1 MAREYVDGATAISRG
16 ALHAGCDFFA
26 GYPISPATPILL
38 HMLRELPKV
47 GGIGIQAE
55 DEISAISMCIGAT
68 MSGARAMTATSGPG
82 ISLYSENIGL
92 AIMGEVPLVIVD
104 VMRMGPATGGATTV
118 AQGDIQFVRWGTSG
132 GYPIV
137 ALAPSSVAECFTL
150 TQRAFELAERLRT
163 PVFLLPD
170 KELVMSM
177 TTVDTADYETIAV
190 GQRPLVPDIGDS
202 RPHPGNGTGGH
213 GPSAVA
219 KDRVNAATGQADSRL
234 RPEET
239 YLPYDFDPI
248 DAVPPTS
255 PFGGPH
261 ITRFTTSSHDE
272 HGFLTK
278 DPVKVG
284 RLNEHLRAKIEN
296 RRLELEYGRLD
307 RREGARTL
315 FISYGT
321 TARAMREAGDRSAVE
336 GRPASCLTLHTVW
349 PVPETLIIEAAAGHD
364 RVIVAELN
372 HGQYLREI
380 ERLLYRHAALQRQA
394 PPLIMGLN
402 RVDGEMI
409 MPDQFLEQIG
419 D

>member
-1 MAREYVDGATAISRG
+1 MTREYIDGASAIARG
-16 ALHAGCDFFA
+16 ALKAGCNFFA

-47 GGIGIQAE
+47 GGVGIQAE
-55 DEISAISMCIGAT
+55 DEISAISMCIGAA
-68 MSGARAMTATSGPG
+68 MSGASAMTATSGPG

-104 VMRMGPATGGATTV
+104 VMRMGPATGGATTA

-137 ALAPSSVAECFTL
+137 ALAPSSVAECYTL
-150 TQRAFELAERLRT
+150 AQRAFDIAERLRT

-170 KELVMSM
+170 KEMVMSM
-177 TTVDTADYETIAV
+177 ATVDVAEYEDIEV
-190 GQRPLVPDIGDS
+190 GKRPLVPAP
-202 RPHPGNGTGGH
+202 RAGNGSGVKINAVTGR
-213 GPSAVA
+213 P
-219 KDRVNAATGQADSRL
+219 DPRL

-248 DAVPPTS
+248 DAIPATS

-284 RLNEHLRAKIEN
+284 RLNDHLRLKIEN
-296 RRLELEYGRLD
+296 RRHELEFGRLERHED
-307 RREGARTL
+307 AKTL

-321 TARAMREAGDRSAVE
+321 TARAMREAVERSHE
-336 GRPASCLTLHTVW
+336 SGEPASGLTLHTLW
-349 PVPETLIIEAAAGHD
+349 PVPENLILAAAEGHE
-364 RVIVAELN
+364 RVVVAELN
-372 HGQYLREI
+372 HGQYRREI
-380 ERLLYRHAALQRQA
+380 ERLLYKHAAQNRQA
-394 PPLIMGLN
+394 PPEILGLN
-402 RVDGEMI
+402 RVDGELI
-409 MPDQFLEQIG
+409 TPEQFLEMTP
-419 D
+419 